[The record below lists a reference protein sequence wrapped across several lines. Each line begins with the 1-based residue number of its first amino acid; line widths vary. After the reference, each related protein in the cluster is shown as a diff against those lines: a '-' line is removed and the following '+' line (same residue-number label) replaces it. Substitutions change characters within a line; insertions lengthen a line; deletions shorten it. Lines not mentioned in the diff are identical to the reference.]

1 MFHVELRRNL
11 EHVCRFNMSEQTL
24 LSSILVPW
32 ASGRPIELGE
42 RSWRPDETTV
52 TVLEGPEI
60 PIGGLTMSRGWPT
73 ALRQGMDV
81 TETVVASVRQSLAAR
96 ARAAKGDGLGGVDGV
111 LGAGVGGS
119 DTAVAGEPGGGG
131 GAAVGAGLG
140 GGGSSGPVGGSGRG
154 GASDQVLADAFGLEL
169 LRNLRDDALTLH
181 AAWRLAGERHPEL
194 AASDSLALAM
204 NAVLALLRSGLAM
217 LVEGETGEALEL
229 GGEDLEAK
237 VRAMDGWLADVG
249 AGALEI
255 RRR

>member
-73 ALRQGMDV
+73 ALRQGTDV

-111 LGAGVGGS
+111 LGAGVGVGG
-119 DTAVAGEPGGGG
+119 TAVAGE
-131 GAAVGAGLG
+131 
-140 GGGSSGPVGGSGRG
+140 PVGGSGRG
-154 GASDQVLADAFGLEL
+154 GAGDQVLADAFGLEL
-169 LRNLRDDALTLH
+169 LCNLRDDALTLH

-255 RRR
+255 RRG